1 MDDRNDLYD
10 TVIKAAG
17 VCLAIALWYIS
28 MRFSVDGFEIATE
41 EDAWIGWTLGALVT
55 YLQVLFNRG
64 SKNETMY
71 WAGIIAYVYGL
82 ATNLM
87 GIMAVRG
94 EAFTLSMFGD
104 NFFGALLQITVVF
117 AIAAAV
123 EILPEH
129 LFINAL
135 RPDGQDGDFITSLKK
150 GLDGIRTPSRGNR
163 SGGVVVVTRIAEV
176 VAIKVVTLVVA
187 LVVIL
192 VKTEA
197 GTTPVFAQIANTFL
211 LVAVLHTTLIRETC
225 NEDNYA
231 SCRLVRC
238 CGQIARGG

>member
-163 SGGVVVVTRIAEV
+163 SGG
-176 VAIKVVTLVVA
+176 
-187 LVVIL
+187 
-192 VKTEA
+192 
-197 GTTPVFAQIANTFL
+197 
-211 LVAVLHTTLIRETC
+211 
-225 NEDNYA
+225 
-231 SCRLVRC
+231 
-238 CGQIARGG
+238 GQNRGGSNQKRGGGGNQGGNSGGGSGGNSGKNRGGNDPRVRTNREHIPSGGSSAYHTDPRDM

>member
-1 MDDRNDLYD
+1 
-10 TVIKAAG
+10 
-17 VCLAIALWYIS
+17 
-28 MRFSVDGFEIATE
+28 
-41 EDAWIGWTLGALVT
+41 
-55 YLQVLFNRG
+55 
-64 SKNETMY
+64 MY

-163 SGGVVVVTRIAEV
+163 SGG
-176 VAIKVVTLVVA
+176 
-187 LVVIL
+187 
-192 VKTEA
+192 
-197 GTTPVFAQIANTFL
+197 
-211 LVAVLHTTLIRETC
+211 
-225 NEDNYA
+225 
-231 SCRLVRC
+231 
-238 CGQIARGG
+238 GQNRGGSNQNRGGGGNQGGNSGGGSGGNSGKNRGGNDPRVRTNREHIPSGGSSAYHTDPRDM

>member
-10 TVIKAAG
+10 TVIKGAG
-17 VCLAIALWYIS
+17 VLLAVALWYIS

-71 WAGIIAYVYGL
+71 WAGIIAYIYGL
-82 ATNLM
+82 STNLM
-87 GIMAVRG
+87 GIMSVRA
-94 EAFTLSMFGD
+94 ESFSMSMFSD
-104 NFFGALLQITVVF
+104 NFFGAVLQLIVVF

-150 GLDGIRTPSRGNR
+150 GLDGIRTPSRGGSRGN
-163 SGGVVVVTRIAEV
+163 S
-176 VAIKVVTLVVA
+176 
-187 LVVIL
+187 
-192 VKTEA
+192 
-197 GTTPVFAQIANTFL
+197 N
-211 LVAVLHTTLIRETC
+211 
-225 NEDNYA
+225 
-231 SCRLVRC
+231 
-238 CGQIARGG
+238 RGGGNQQQKQQSRGGNDPRQQNRGSGNSGNPSGNRPDGRDPRSMRDIE